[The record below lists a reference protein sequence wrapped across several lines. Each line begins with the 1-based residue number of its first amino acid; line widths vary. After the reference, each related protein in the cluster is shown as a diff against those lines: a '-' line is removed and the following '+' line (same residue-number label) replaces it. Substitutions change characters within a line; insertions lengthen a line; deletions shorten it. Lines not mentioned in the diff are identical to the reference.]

1 MNFFTVLLFASLAT
15 TSLAVLPGSEDELHV
30 KTQHTTAVPASQST
44 PTSHISKESTS
55 SNDSS
60 KEPSIFREESVSR
73 DNVLIECTKSKSQK
87 AQARLRSGASQLE
100 ETIGPITST
109 GMC

>member
-1 MNFFTVLLFASLAT
+1 MSL
-15 TSLAVLPGSEDELHV
+15 
-30 KTQHTTAVPASQST
+30 VPASQST

-60 KEPSIFREESVSR
+60 KEPSIIREESVSK
-73 DNVLIECTKSKSQK
+73 DNVVIECTKSKSQK
-87 AQARLRSGASQLE
+87 AEARLRSGASQLE
-100 ETIGPITST
+100 ETIGLITST